1 MIMNC
6 FNQQFY
12 YVYKYFIINI
22 EQRGLYY
29 ILDSYAPSYIVFVVL
44 EILTVI
50 NCIITLKLNI
60 RLRINNC
67 LNKNNINHDDINTKK
82 LSINNNSLT
91 ININLISI
99 IKKNIDTYTS

>member
-1 MIMNC
+1 M
-6 FNQQFY
+6 
-12 YVYKYFIINI
+12 
-22 EQRGLYY
+22 LYY
-29 ILDSYAPSYIVFVVL
+29 MLDLNVPSYIVFVVL

-60 RLRINNC
+60 RLKNNNC
-67 LNKNNINHDDINTKK
+67 LNKNNINHDDTNTKK

>member
-22 EQRGLYY
+22 EQWGLYY

-44 EILTVI
+44 ETFTVI

-67 LNKNNINHDDINTKK
+67 LNKNNINHDDTNTKK

-91 ININLISI
+91 LNINLISI

>member
-1 MIMNC
+1 M
-6 FNQQFY
+6 
-12 YVYKYFIINI
+12 
-22 EQRGLYY
+22 
-29 ILDSYAPSYIVFVVL
+29 LDLNAPSYIVFVVL

-99 IKKNIDTYTS
+99 IKKNVDTYTS

>member
-1 MIMNC
+1 M
-6 FNQQFY
+6 
-12 YVYKYFIINI
+12 
-22 EQRGLYY
+22 
-29 ILDSYAPSYIVFVVL
+29 LDSNALSYIMFVVL
-44 EILTVI
+44 EILTII

-67 LNKNNINHDDINTKK
+67 LNKNNINHDDTNTKK

>member
-1 MIMNC
+1 M
-6 FNQQFY
+6 
-12 YVYKYFIINI
+12 
-22 EQRGLYY
+22 
-29 ILDSYAPSYIVFVVL
+29 LDSNALSYIVFVVL

-82 LSINNNSLT
+82 LSINNNSIT

-99 IKKNIDTYTS
+99 IKKSINFYTS

>member
-1 MIMNC
+1 M
-6 FNQQFY
+6 
-12 YVYKYFIINI
+12 
-22 EQRGLYY
+22 LYY
-29 ILDSYAPSYIVFVVL
+29 MLNSNAPSYIAFVIL
-44 EILTVI
+44 ETLTVI
-50 NCIITLKLNI
+50 NCISTLKLNI

>member
-1 MIMNC
+1 M
-6 FNQQFY
+6 
-12 YVYKYFIINI
+12 
-22 EQRGLYY
+22 
-29 ILDSYAPSYIVFVVL
+29 LDSNAPSYIVFVVL

-67 LNKNNINHDDINTKK
+67 LNKNNINYHDTNTKK

-99 IKKNIDTYTS
+99 IKRNVDTYTS

>member
-1 MIMNC
+1 M
-6 FNQQFY
+6 
-12 YVYKYFIINI
+12 
-22 EQRGLYY
+22 
-29 ILDSYAPSYIVFVVL
+29 LDSNAPSYIVFVVL

-67 LNKNNINHDDINTKK
+67 LNKNNINHDDTNTKK
-82 LSINNNSLT
+82 LFINNNNIT

>member
-1 MIMNC
+1 M
-6 FNQQFY
+6 
-12 YVYKYFIINI
+12 
-22 EQRGLYY
+22 
-29 ILDSYAPSYIVFVVL
+29 LDSNALSYIVFVVL
-44 EILTVI
+44 EILTII

-67 LNKNNINHDDINTKK
+67 LNKNNINHDDTNTKK

>member
-1 MIMNC
+1 M
-6 FNQQFY
+6 
-12 YVYKYFIINI
+12 
-22 EQRGLYY
+22 
-29 ILDSYAPSYIVFVVL
+29 LDSNAPSYIVFVVL

-60 RLRINNC
+60 RLRIKNC
-67 LNKNNINHDDINTKK
+67 LNKNNINHDDTNTRK
-82 LSINNNSLT
+82 LSINNNSIT

>member
-1 MIMNC
+1 M
-6 FNQQFY
+6 
-12 YVYKYFIINI
+12 
-22 EQRGLYY
+22 
-29 ILDSYAPSYIVFVVL
+29 LDSNALSYIAFVVL
-44 EILTVI
+44 ETFTVI

-67 LNKNNINHDDINTKK
+67 LNKNNINHDDTNTKK

-99 IKKNIDTYTS
+99 IKKSIIFYTS

>member
-1 MIMNC
+1 M
-6 FNQQFY
+6 
-12 YVYKYFIINI
+12 
-22 EQRGLYY
+22 LYY
-29 ILDSYAPSYIVFVVL
+29 ILDSNAPSYIVFVVL

-67 LNKNNINHDDINTKK
+67 LNKNNINHDDTNTKK

>member
-29 ILDSYAPSYIVFVVL
+29 ILDLNAPSYIVFVVL

-67 LNKNNINHDDINTKK
+67 LNKNNINHDDTNTKK

>member
-1 MIMNC
+1 M
-6 FNQQFY
+6 
-12 YVYKYFIINI
+12 
-22 EQRGLYY
+22 
-29 ILDSYAPSYIVFVVL
+29 LDSNAPSYIVFVVL

-67 LNKNNINHDDINTKK
+67 LNKNNINHDDTNTKK

>member
-1 MIMNC
+1 MLASNA
-6 FNQQFY
+6 
-12 YVYKYFIINI
+12 
-22 EQRGLYY
+22 L
-29 ILDSYAPSYIVFVVL
+29 SYIVFVVL
-44 EILTVI
+44 ETFTVI

-67 LNKNNINHDDINTKK
+67 LNKNNINHDDTNTKK

>member
-1 MIMNC
+1 M
-6 FNQQFY
+6 
-12 YVYKYFIINI
+12 
-22 EQRGLYY
+22 
-29 ILDSYAPSYIVFVVL
+29 FVVL

-67 LNKNNINHDDINTKK
+67 LNKNNINHDDTNTKK

>member
-1 MIMNC
+1 M
-6 FNQQFY
+6 
-12 YVYKYFIINI
+12 
-22 EQRGLYY
+22 
-29 ILDSYAPSYIVFVVL
+29 LDLNAPSYIVFVVL

-67 LNKNNINHDDINTKK
+67 LNKNNINHDDTNTKK

-99 IKKNIDTYTS
+99 IKKNVDTYTS